1 MFDVFIFGGTTEAR
15 LLVSALLN
23 LGIRCTVSV
32 TSDYAKDLMLDSPL
46 LTVSVRRLDEGEIE
60 ETLLKI
66 NPSMIVDAT
75 HPYATEV
82 SRNIKRG
89 CQKLGR
95 EFVTLIR
102 DVGSIEGATLFD
114 DIDEMVDFLAD
125 NCTESDAIFST
136 LGIKEAKVF
145 RDKLPSYRSNVY
157 LRILPSMVSLSAAVE
172 LGFPSKHI
180 ICMMGPFSKEMNVAL
195 LHECRARYLLTKVT
209 GKVGGLDSKI
219 EAARECGVDVLAIRA
234 PKREN
239 GLTLEEMKSLIE
251 ARSLEEM

>member
-60 ETLLKI
+60 DTFLKI

-102 DVGSIEGATLFD
+102 DVGSIEGTTLFD
-114 DIDEMVDFLAD
+114 DIDEMVDFLAE

-136 LGIKEAKVF
+136 LGIKEAKLF
-145 RDKLPSYRSNVY
+145 KEKLPSYRSNVY
-157 LRILPSMVSLSAAVE
+157 LRILPSMESLRSACE

-180 ICMMGPFSKEMNVAL
+180 ICMMGPFSKEMNVVL
-195 LHECRARYLLTKVT
+195 LHECRAKYLLTKIT

-219 EAARECGVDVLAIRA
+219 EAARECGVEVLAIRA